1 MQIYCCRSPGEDKTN
16 DADHLFG
23 HYGEAG
29 RKNDDP
35 FDQVFQFLYILQSK
49 DISLFIMLFRV
60 IKILK
65 DTPGRLHRQRGWQEE
80 GETSFQR
87 ECNPRPSAQETCPK
101 NGCHMNHIAR
111 DSPCSKKDPC
121 RRRPLKRGNEFFY
134 PPPLCSFQPNK
145 ILKVHK
151 QLLKVQKQL

>member
-1 MQIYCCRSPGEDKTN
+1 
-16 DADHLFG
+16 
-23 HYGEAG
+23 
-29 RKNDDP
+29 
-35 FDQVFQFLYILQSK
+35 
-49 DISLFIMLFRV
+49 MLFMV

-134 PPPLCSFQPNK
+134 PPPPCLFHPSKF
-145 ILKVHK
+145 LKVHK
-151 QLLKVQKQL
+151 QVLKVDEQNFKSKQTFNSTKPLQARFGFYPLPH